1 MTQGSEK
8 KSDNPDGCNKPAYK
22 DQQIAASIDS
32 IRAAYVSS
40 QDENSKHQRGVF
52 TWTKAAAGGVFVY
65 TLLTL
70 ILVGLTYCSLQ
81 ETRRSVVA
89 STRAWIG
96 PSAKPTIDG
105 FSAQAATTYV
115 HINYKNV
122 GKEPGV
128 NFQESFI
135 DDWTATL
142 TAPYNKNKLLN
153 LSSECSADGD
163 NAIATDRSCKTRIEG
178 WIKDHC
184 DSLTGQEQRVAFPD
198 FEYDSQKEIAAGA
211 ERRGSNK
218 VLFVQ
223 GCFAYKSRIT
233 GDEIHRSAFCFFK
246 NLEPNSGGDVMR
258 PCSVG
263 NTAN

>member
-1 MTQGSEK
+1 MTQGNEK
-8 KSDNPDGCNKPAYK
+8 KSDNPENADKSDTK
-22 DQQIAASIDS
+22 DPQIADS
-32 IRAAYVSS
+32 IASLRAAYLSS
-40 QDENSKHQRGVF
+40 QDDNSKLQRGLF
-52 TWTKAAAGGVFVY
+52 RWTKATAGGVFVY

-70 ILVGLTYCSLQ
+70 VLVGLTYCSLQ

-96 PSAKPTIDG
+96 PSTKPTIDG

-135 DDWTATL
+135 DDWSATL
-142 TAPYNKNKLLN
+142 PVPYDKNKPPD
-153 LSSECSADGD
+153 LSTQCWADGD
-163 NAIATDRSCKTRIEG
+163 NAIATDRSCETRIEG

-184 DSLTGQEQRVAFPD
+184 DSLTGQEERVAFPD
-198 FEYDSQKEIAAGA
+198 FGYDSQKEIAAGA

-233 GDEIHRSAFCFFK
+233 GDKIHRSAFCFFK
-246 NLEPNSGGDVMR
+246 NLEPNAGGEVMR
-258 PCSVG
+258 PCSLG
-263 NTAN
+263 NTAD